1 MARRRTARKSA
12 PRKRFKGINITNT
25 AVDVYQAN
33 AMTTLV
39 MGQGLYGAFVQPWIS
54 TDTYAKYKAHGTDSA
69 LDIREL
75 ADGLMGKWKAGTG
88 GRYSGGGADWFGQG
102 YKDGPAGVIIN
113 NVTKQAIPTAFKIVG
128 SNVAKKF
135 IRKTGVSRSLN
146 KLTRQIGFSDM
157 IRF

>member
-25 AVDVYQAN
+25 AVDVYEAN

-39 MGQGLYGAFVQPWIS
+39 MGQGLYGAFVQPWIG
-54 TDTYAKYKAHGTDSA
+54 TDTYTKYKAHSVDSA

-75 ADGLMGKWKAGTG
+75 ADGLMGKWKGGTG
-88 GRYSGGGADWFGQG
+88 GRYSGGGAGWFGEG

-146 KLTRQIGFSDM
+146 KITRQIGFSDM

>member
-1 MARRRTARKSA
+1 
-12 PRKRFKGINITNT
+12 
-25 AVDVYQAN
+25 
-33 AMTTLV
+33 
-39 MGQGLYGAFVQPWIS
+39 
-54 TDTYAKYKAHGTDSA
+54 
-69 LDIREL
+69 
-75 ADGLMGKWKAGTG
+75 MGKWKGGTG
-88 GRYSGGGADWFGQG
+88 GRYSGGGAGWFGEG